1 MEFVDTF
8 LTLASPA
15 TVIGAA
21 VFTYDKKKIVHHV
34 NVHSVLVVITWL
46 AELTALWMSYV
57 MASLLYEHTRSIAR

>member
-21 VFTYDKKKIVHHV
+21 VFTYDKEKKL
-34 NVHSVLVVITWL
+34 STP
-46 AELTALWMSYV
+46 
-57 MASLLYEHTRSIAR
+57 